1 MVQDVAHPFFYGE
14 ISPLGDRK
22 KGGCHLYRGLLWKKS
37 PKVAIFQAKKRV
49 EIALFR
55 P

>member
-1 MVQDVAHPFFYGE
+1 MVHTPFFMAKLRHLATE
-14 ISPLGDRK
+14 K
-22 KGGCHLYRGLLWKKS
+22 KRRHLYRGLLWKKS